1 MRDFR
6 DYVMMAGGIAL
17 IAGAVLRITGIA
29 VAPYLYLGG
38 AIIFGIAQIMDRY
51 DGDSPVVKR
60 LRAQQVL
67 GALFL
72 LISGFLMYAERWR
85 PDIIMNH
92 QSGGAIHSTLVALTA
107 PNNWILFMC
116 IAAVF
121 ELYSSFRLDKEL
133 EKEKER
139 S

>member
-1 MRDFR
+1 MRDIR

-17 IAGAVLRITGIA
+17 IAGAVLRITKIA
-29 VAPYLYLGG
+29 AAPYLYLGG
-38 AIIFGIAQIMDRY
+38 AIIFGISQIMDRY
-51 DGDSPVVKR
+51 DGDSPMIKR
-60 LRAQQVL
+60 LRAQQVT

-85 PDIIMNH
+85 PDIIMNN
-92 QSGGAIHSTLVALTA
+92 QSGGAIHSILIALTA
-107 PNNWILFMC
+107 SNNWILFMC

-133 EKEKER
+133 DKEKER